1 MQPRPFIGRYQLTLL
16 FKLMFKCLSLLTLL
30 RLEES
35 ANKTG
40 QFDLLAAVHG
50 MLLSENE
57 SGNMV
62 AYTCSIL
69 LRNNI
74 T

>member
-1 MQPRPFIGRYQLTLL
+1 ML
-16 FKLMFKCLSLLTLL
+16 KCLSLMRLL

-40 QFDLLAAVHG
+40 QFDLLVAIHG
-50 MLLSENE
+50 MLRSENE
-57 SGNMV
+57 SGNMG

-69 LRNNI
+69 LRYNI

>member
-1 MQPRPFIGRYQLTLL
+1 MGPRPSFQTYHLTLF
-16 FKLMFKCLSLLTLL
+16 FKFMLKYLSLLRLL

-40 QFDLLAAVHG
+40 QFDLLVAIHG

-57 SGNMV
+57 SGNME

>member
-1 MQPRPFIGRYQLTLL
+1 ML
-16 FKLMFKCLSLLTLL
+16 KCLSLMRLL

-40 QFDLLAAVHG
+40 QFDLLVAIHG

-57 SGNMV
+57 SGNMG

>member
-1 MQPRPFIGRYQLTLL
+1 MLKY
-16 FKLMFKCLSLLTLL
+16 LSLLRLL

-40 QFDLLAAVHG
+40 QFDLLVAIHG

-57 SGNMV
+57 SGNME